1 MQISS
6 NHNLAIIAGLNR
18 QDQSQHGQNPPKPPS
33 IPATNLQATA
43 QSSTATNTP
52 RTVRPAVNL
61 QPMFDQALTY
71 RGEQA
76 RRTYQ
81 GVESGGELELMQRL
95 DERV

>member
-18 QDQSQHGQNPPKPPS
+18 QDQPRHGQNPPKPPAM
-33 IPATNLQATA
+33 PAAELQATA
-43 QSSTATNTP
+43 QASSATNTTRP
-52 RTVRPAVNL
+52 IRPAVTV